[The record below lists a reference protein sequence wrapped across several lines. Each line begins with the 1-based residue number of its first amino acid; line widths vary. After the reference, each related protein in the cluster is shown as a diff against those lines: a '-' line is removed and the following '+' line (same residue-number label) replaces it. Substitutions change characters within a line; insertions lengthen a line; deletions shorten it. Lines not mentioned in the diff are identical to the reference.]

1 MTEIVNNR
9 SNPKFIFVSK
19 QDKPVKIDLNKTIS
33 EFLYT
38 KRIEK
43 RSPQTIEIYEQT
55 LNQFRKW
62 YEAKSAGALTAEI
75 LREYIHYLTFDKTRW
90 DDHPTSP
97 NGQLG
102 LSARSVNNVIRNMK
116 VFFNQ
121 LVRERAITYSP
132 MDAIRYQTEDKD
144 TFEVFT
150 DEDVLKLIDAPNTRI
165 YTGLRDRCMMLVLAD
180 CGTRVGELTQL
191 KISDVDLKLR
201 QIVIRSEIA
210 KTNTTRVLPI
220 SKITAKELEKL
231 MSFMNVNE
239 DDYLWLTQFG
249 ERYYADSFGKMLK
262 KYGKKAGIS
271 SARVS
276 PHTWRHY
283 FAVKFLRSGGDPIAL
298 ARLLGHTS
306 LNMTQVYV
314 KFSKSDLHEQH
325 DKASPVAN
333 LLDGGNERK
342 RGKTRFK

>member
-1 MTEIVNNR
+1 MAQ
-9 SNPKFIFVSK
+9 SNSRNQKFTFI
-19 QDKPVKIDLNKTIS
+19 NKTDRPLKFDLERAIN
-33 EFLYT
+33 EYLAV
-38 KRIEK
+38 KRLEK
-43 RSPQTIEIYEQT
+43 RSIKTITTYEQT
-55 LNQFRKW
+55 LRQFQTW
-62 YEAKSAGALTAEI
+62 YNESTEHDSITVDTMRA
-75 LREYIHYLTFDKTRW
+75 YIHFLTFEKRRW

-97 NGQLG
+97 DGEVG
-102 LSARSVNNVIRNMK
+102 LSARSVNNLMRNLK

-121 LVRERAITYSP
+121 LVKDRKISYNP
-132 MDAIRYQTEDKD
+132 MDGLSYQTEDKD

-150 DEDVLKLIDAPNTRI
+150 DEEVIRLLDAPNKRI
-165 YTGLRDRCMMLVLAD
+165 YTGLRDHCMMLVLAD
-180 CGTRVGELTQL
+180 TGLRCGELTHL

-201 QIVIRSEIA
+201 QITVRAEIA
-210 KTNTTRVLPI
+210 KTNTTRVIPI
-220 SKITAKELEKL
+220 SKFTAKALDKL
-231 MSFMNVNE
+231 ISYMNVNE

-249 ERYYADSFGKMLK
+249 ERYYADSFSKMLK
-262 KYGKKAGIS
+262 KYGKKADITK
-271 SARVS
+271 ARVS

-314 KFSKSDLHEQH
+314 KYSRTDLHEQH

-333 LLDGGNERK
+333 LIDNGNERK

>member
-1 MTEIVNNR
+1 MKEIVNTR

-19 QDKPVKIDLNKTIS
+19 QDKPIKLDFERAFTDYI
-33 EFLYT
+33 YT

-43 RSPQTIEIYEQT
+43 RSAKTIETYEQT

-62 YEAKSAGALTAEI
+62 YEDSGHKSMTTEI

-102 LSARSVNNVIRNMK
+102 LSARSVNNIIRNLK
-116 VFFNQ
+116 VFYNH
-121 LVRERAITYSP
+121 LVKERVITYSP
-132 MDAIRYQTEDKD
+132 MAAIRYQTEDKD

-150 DEDVLKLIDAPNTRI
+150 DEDVMKLLDAPNTRI

-180 CGTRVGELTQL
+180 CGCRCGELTQL

-262 KYGKKAGIS
+262 KYGKKAGVS

-306 LNMTQVYV
+306 LNVTQIYV
-314 KFSKSDLHEQH
+314 KYSKSDLHEQH

>member
-1 MTEIVNNR
+1 MTLSNSR
-9 SNPKFIFVSK
+9 SPKFTFVSK
-19 QDKPVKIDLNKTIS
+19 RDKPLNFDLVRSIS
-33 EFLYT
+33 EYIYV
-38 KRIEK
+38 KRLEK
-43 RSPQTIEIYEQT
+43 RSPKTIEIYEQT
-55 LNQFRKW
+55 LSQFRKW
-62 YEAKSAGALTAEI
+62 YENGAHKTITAEV
-75 LREYIHYLTFDKTRW
+75 LREYIHYLTFEKTRW

-97 NGQLG
+97 NGELG
-102 LSARSVNNVIRNMK
+102 LSARSVNNVIRNLK

-121 LVRERAITYSP
+121 LVRERVISYSP
-132 MDAIRYQTEDKD
+132 LDGINYQKEDKD

-150 DEDVLKLIDAPNTRI
+150 DEEVLRLFDAPNKRI
-165 YTGLRDRCMMLVLAD
+165 FTGMRDACMMLVLAD
-180 CGTRVGELTQL
+180 CGLRCGELTQL
-191 KISDVDLKLR
+191 KLSDVDLKLR
-201 QIVIRSEIA
+201 QVTVRAEIA
-210 KTNTTRVLPI
+210 KTNTTRVIPI
-220 SKITAKELEKL
+220 SKHTAKELEKL
-231 MSFMNVNE
+231 ISFMNVNE

-262 KYGKKAGIS
+262 KYGKKAGIT

-314 KFSKSDLHEQH
+314 KYSKADLHEQH
-325 DKASPVAN
+325 EKASPVAN
-333 LLDGGNERK
+333 LMDNGNERK